1 MFAEKGDPS
10 VTPASPRPSRQPD
23 DAVVAGHLDGF
34 IRIYNSETGD
44 IVWSFD
50 TATSVTGTNGVI
62 AKGGSM
68 SGSGP
73 ALGEGHLVINSGYG
87 LYNHEAGN
95 ALLVFAP
102 PSEESLSQR

>member
-1 MFAEKGDPS
+1 MSVAKGRPFCDPGVS
-10 VTPASPRPSRQPD
+10 APITATD

-44 IVWSFD
+44 IIWSFD
-50 TATSVTGTNGVI
+50 TTESVTGTNGVI

-73 ALGEGHLVINSGYG
+73 ALGDGHLVINSGYG

-102 PSEESLSQR
+102 PSEEGLSQR